1 MANRRVPLR
10 PKKPLRVHS
19 SCALDESTKKKHL
32 YNKNIL
38 FTRSRVRRGERT
50 CRYMQKKVKN
60 FPASWG
66 FRATDAYYYFRYR
79 KSVTVCE
86 YIVHEVFFFIVKMTQ
101 EKFVDDGSVAQTKL
115 FNRSTWQE
123 LSIDMNM
130 HVYDAMFY
138 IDMKRE
144 RDKRK
149 FTCLT
154 ELFSFI
160 YAENISQWCE
170 ICAYLIWLNKIS
182 RICMNVY

>member
-1 MANRRVPLR
+1 MKAQKKNICITKTFYLHARVCEEVNV
-10 PKKPLRVHS
+10 RVGI
-19 SCALDESTKKKHL
+19 CKKKLRIFRH
-32 YNKNIL
+32 
-38 FTRSRVRRGERT
+38 RG
-50 CRYMQKKVKN
+50 
-60 FPASWG
+60 G

-115 FNRSTWQE
+115 FNRSTWHD

-144 RDKRK
+144 RNKRK

-170 ICAYLIWLNKIS
+170 ICAYLIRLNKTS
-182 RICMNVY
+182 RICICVLCIRYTN